1 MKNTQQT
8 LKLALAA
15 ATLGATGAQAAI
27 VSESFAAG
35 TTSVSLPDGGI
46 SFSSYISYGFPA
58 LDAVATGSVE
68 IGPVVSAGT
77 VIDANTAFAST
88 RTVDKA
94 FSVSNVGNDLLLPFE
109 ITSAGQ
115 TQYGVLTFDASE
127 PTPFYWSDPSSG
139 AFLAQIDGLT
149 YDTSG
154 AAITASVTSA
164 VPEPSSL
171 ALLAAG
177 ALGLAAYRRRQHA
190 SRD

>member
-35 TTSVSLPDGGI
+35 TTSVPLADGGI
-46 SFSSYISYGFPA
+46 SFSSYLSTYGFPA
-58 LDAVATGSVE
+58 LDAVATGSLEV
-68 IGPVVSAGT
+68 GAVVSAGT

-88 RTVDKA
+88 QTLDKA
-94 FSVSNVGNDLLLPFE
+94 PFNVNVGNDQLLAFE
-109 ITSAGQ
+109 ITSGGQ
-115 TQYGVLTFDASE
+115 AQYGFLTFDASE
-127 PTPFYWSDPSSG
+127 APFGG
-139 AFLAQIDGLT
+139 AFSAQIDGLT

-154 AAITASVTSA
+154 AAVTAGVTSA